1 MLESHHWRFAISCI
15 RESGIFD
22 HFSTDEWSQ
31 VHGVLCLL
39 CLLLM
44 SASQVRYLIKSLILA
59 TDITQ
64 QPKVSSRSNRS
75 HQSNPERLPLSL
87 SLSKYL
93 ARLKR
98 CLASPATA
106 EATLKMSDPET
117 RLFILKIALKCA
129 DLGNP
134 CRSWELS
141 RRWSELICSEFY
153 RQGDFERQLN
163 LPVTPIC
170 NRYEASMAKI
180 QTGRRLSG

>member
-1 MLESHHWRFAISCI
+1 MIDL
-15 RESGIFD
+15 
-22 HFSTDEWSQ
+22 
-31 VHGVLCLL
+31 
-39 CLLLM
+39 
-44 SASQVRYLIKSLILA
+44 ASLQ
-59 TDITQ
+59 
-64 QPKVSSRSNRS
+64 
-75 HQSNPERLPLSL
+75 
-87 SLSKYL
+87 YL

-98 CLASPATA
+98 CLSSPASA
-106 EATLKMSDPET
+106 AASLKMSDPEN

-163 LPVTPIC
+163 LPVTPFC

-180 QTGRRLSG
+180 QTGSVSEPRYVLDCLQRGT